1 MPSCHLSWSTGVT
14 EKYLP
19 IWREQAGCALL
30 FFPTN
35 YQIVKTVNQEDTF
48 KGAALSNSS
57 SRHESV
63 ASIL

>member
-19 IWREQAGCALL
+19 IWREQAGCAL